1 MSAALDLNPTFLDHL
16 ANNAAKQP
24 NKLACRNAT
33 SPDTASESLSYSELW
48 QHSNAIALHLQ
59 ATVAPNARVLLVFG
73 ASVEFIT
80 HFIGCLIAGMIPV
93 PAPAPRINRTLARL
107 EEIAKDCAPDLILTS
122 ADQEEPLKKKLQ
134 ESPVLAGIRTEA
146 LRVDHAHPSEAKCP
160 VYSSNSTAFIQY
172 TSGSV
177 SQPKGVIIT
186 HNNLISNLA
195 MIEEAF
201 EIESPHTV
209 ISWLPFFH
217 DMGLITL
224 LEALYRGHS
233 FIFISP
239 ESFFIRPIKWLQL
252 ISQESNVISGGPNFA
267 YDYCVKRIK
276 AEQFASLDLS
286 SWMLAYN
293 GAEKVHAQTMA
304 AFSQRFADCGFNSD
318 AFTPCYGMAES
329 TLLAACEPRTE
340 PAQIL
345 QINRKALE
353 QNHLSLESEPTL
365 AVEICSSGY
374 PVEGG
379 EITILDPNS
388 ETQLS
393 RDQIGEIGL
402 RGPHISMGY
411 WNQTDRFNTAT
422 ASDSSAPTA
431 AQSYCR
437 TGDLGFMH
445 EGRLYVTGRLKDMII
460 IVGKNYY
467 PHDIESELES
477 KIAEIPT
484 QGAVAFAHSVDGA
497 TQESLVIVVEI
508 AKRSIEANT
517 MQAIRE
523 KIRSAV
529 NASFDLRVDTIVFT
543 SVGSTPKT
551 TSGKKQR
558 ILCREQFR
566 NNQIKQIT
574 INE

>member
-16 ANNAAKQP
+16 ADNAAKQP

-186 HNNLISNLA
+186 HTNLISNLA

-388 ETQLS
+388 ETQLP

-431 AQSYCR
+431 AQSYFR
-437 TGDLGFMH
+437 TGDLGFMN

-484 QGAVAFAHSVDGA
+484 QGAVAFAHSAEGA

-508 AKRSIEANT
+508 AKRYIETNT
-517 MQAIRE
+517 MQAIRD
-523 KIRSAV
+523 KIRSTL
-529 NASFDLRVDTIVFT
+529 NASFDLSVDTIVFT

-558 ILCREQFR
+558 ILCRELFR

>member
-1 MSAALDLNPTFLDHL
+1 MNADLHFSPGFLDHL
-16 ANNAAKQP
+16 ADKAVKQP

-33 SPDTASESLSYSELW
+33 SLDTASETLSYSELW
-48 QHSNAIALHLQ
+48 QYSNAIALQLQ
-59 ATVAPNARVLLVFG
+59 ATVAPNARVLLTFG
-73 ASVEFIT
+73 TSVEFIT
-80 HFIGCLIAGMIPV
+80 HFIGCLIAGVIPV
-93 PAPAPRINRTLARL
+93 PAPTPRINRTLARL
-107 EEIAKDCAPDLILTS
+107 EGIAKDCAPDLILTS
-122 ADQEEPLKKKLQ
+122 ADLEGALKKKLE
-134 ESPVLAGIRTEA
+134 ESPLLASIRTEA
-146 LRVDHAHPSEAKCP
+146 LRVDHAHPIEAKCP
-160 VYSSNSTAFIQY
+160 VYSANSTAFIQY

-186 HNNLISNLA
+186 HTNLISNLA
-195 MIEEAF
+195 MIEKAF
-201 EIESPHTV
+201 ESESPHTV

-224 LEALYRGHS
+224 LQALYRGHS

-239 ESFFIRPIKWLQL
+239 ESFFVRPIKWLQL
-252 ISQESNVISGGPNFA
+252 ISQEANVLSGGPNFA

-276 AEQFASLDLS
+276 AEQLGSLDLS

-340 PAQIL
+340 PAKIL

-353 QNHLSLESEPTL
+353 RNHLSLESEPAL

-379 EITILDPNS
+379 EITILDPSS
-388 ETQLS
+388 ETQLP

-411 WNQTDRFNTAT
+411 WNRTDRFNTDT
-422 ASDSSAPTA
+422 DSSAATA
-431 AQSYCR
+431 AESYFR

-484 QGAVAFAHSVDGA
+484 QGAVAFAHSAEGA
-497 TQESLVIVVEI
+497 TKESLVIVVEI
-508 AKRSIEANT
+508 AKRYSEANT

-523 KIRSAV
+523 KIRSTV

-543 SVGSTPKT
+543 SIGSTPKT

-558 ILCREQFR
+558 ILCRELFR
-566 NNQIKQIT
+566 NNQIKQIA